1 MNKEDLKLKL
11 KKFNYRCKE
20 QSNTLTVNLGSSL
33 DVIIEFSENDRII
46 ISDKLRGY
54 NILTGIWSMSVKGSI
69 VFNSIQSVI
78 YSLIFLYINYNL
90 SNIQYSFFMLL
101 FFILAVGFIIL
112 WTTYYLVKLEN
123 FKTLIQIWDN

>member
-1 MNKEDLKLKL
+1 MNKEDLKVKL

-20 QSNTLTVNLGSSL
+20 QHNTLTVNLGSSL

-54 NILTGIWSMSVKGSI
+54 NILTGIWSMSVRGSI
-69 VFNSIQSVI
+69 IFNSIQSVI

-90 SNIQYSFFMLL
+90 SNPKYSFFILM
-101 FFILAVGFIIL
+101 FFVLALGFIIL
-112 WTTYYLVKLEN
+112 WTNYYLVKLEN
-123 FKTLIQIWDN
+123 FKTLVQIWSS